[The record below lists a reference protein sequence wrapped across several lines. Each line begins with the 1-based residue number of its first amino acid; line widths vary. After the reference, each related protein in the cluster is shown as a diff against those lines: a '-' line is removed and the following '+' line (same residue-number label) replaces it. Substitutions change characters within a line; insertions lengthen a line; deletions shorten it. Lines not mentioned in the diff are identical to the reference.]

1 MMVTLKFIKLRRS
14 RAVELNERMRK
25 FPPPSNAVRSRTRSP
40 VLTWQLPDDHT
51 KASRAEGGY
60 NLTTKRSR
68 AAAGVVAGTQSTV
81 FLNYED
87 VYDRSESMW
96 HLNK

>member
-1 MMVTLKFIKLRRS
+1 MTPSINDGN
-14 RAVELNERMRK
+14 VEVHKVN
-25 FPPPSNAVRSRTRSP
+25 
-40 VLTWQLPDDHT
+40 

-68 AAAGVVAGTQSTV
+68 AAAGVVARTQSTV